1 MSHSVQDFCC
11 NDHLG
16 VEPSGP
22 ALTAMFLNTSSQAL
36 LRNRISITLLFFS
49 GYILVPYNKAKQAVL

>member
-22 ALTAMFLNTSSQAL
+22 ALTAMFLNTSSRL
-36 LRNRISITLLFFS
+36 SFVTGYLSRSYFS
-49 GYILVPYNKAKQAVL
+49 PDIYFVPYNKAKQAVL